1 MSIAE
6 VSPFESFAV
15 LPPRVADKIA
25 AFLLAGNT
33 GQIELHVKDGRILA
47 YKVVD
52 CGTVAHD
59 ERDDRRR
66 PTVETAHDT
75 GR

>member
-1 MSIAE
+1 MN
-6 VSPFESFAV
+6 
-15 LPPRVADKIA
+15 VADVPARGPFAAFPECVARKIA

-47 YKVVD
+47 YKVID

-66 PTVETAHDT
+66 PPVETGHDT